1 MIILTILKWIGIVLL
16 GLLGLVLLILLL
28 LLFFPFTYSLA
39 VDDKDVVFKLSYLFG
54 LLNAKAEY
62 VASKFNYRVRITWY
76 TLMPKEEKKDEKV
89 NSKKDKTSNKAE
101 LAKTD
106 SIKKGE
112 ETIENVEES
121 SIEKTTEDELTEIQK
136 KDKIDENTVKAEDTK
151 KKDIITDRTEATNK
165 TGKAKKTKRSLKEI
179 VSGFFDKLIKKKDD
193 IVDKFLSL
201 ADSYN
206 KYTDDCAKET
216 YALVLKE
223 LSVLLKHIRARRG
236 KMDFSLGFEDPS
248 TTGYVL
254 AIYSMVYPKVGKRFR
269 LHPNFEE
276 AMYEGKGKI
285 HGHLQLYV
293 LVLIGVR
300 LYFNKTIKEF
310 LNRR

>member
-1 MIILTILKWIGIVLL
+1 MIFLTILKWIGIVLL

-62 VASKFNYRVRITWY
+62 VASEFKYRVRITWY
-76 TLMPKEEKKDEKV
+76 TLMPKKEEKEENV
-89 NSKKDKTSNKAE
+89 NSKRDKTSNKDE

-106 SIKKGE
+106 SIGKNE
-112 ETIENVEES
+112 ESIENTEEN
-121 SIEKTTEDELTEIQK
+121 SIEKTTEDEFAKIQK
-136 KDKIDENTVKAEDTK
+136 KDKIDENTVKAEDIK
-151 KKDIITDRTEATNK
+151 KRDKITDHTETTNE
-165 TGKAKKTKRSLKEI
+165 TDKAKKSRRSLKEI
-179 VSGFFDKLIKKKDD
+179 INGFFDKLIKKKDA

-216 YALVLKE
+216 YTLVLKE

-285 HGHLQLYV
+285 YGHLQLYV
-293 LVLIGVR
+293 IVLIGVR